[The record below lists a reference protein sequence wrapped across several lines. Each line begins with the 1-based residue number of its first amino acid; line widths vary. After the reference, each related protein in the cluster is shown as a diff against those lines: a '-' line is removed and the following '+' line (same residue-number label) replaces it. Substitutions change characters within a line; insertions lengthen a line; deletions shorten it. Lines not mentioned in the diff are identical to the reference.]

1 MEKSICNKEEPVN
14 IIRNVFYKTRFFT
27 DKRFLAKHAFLQNT
41 CSVDNTLR
49 CGT

>member
-14 IIRNVFYKTRFFT
+14 IIRNVFHKTRFFT
-27 DKRFLAKHAFLQNT
+27 DKRFLQNT